1 MPHKRNPILSENLCG
16 LARVVRAAVVP
27 ALEDVV
33 LWHER
38 DISHSSVERMIA
50 PDATAT
56 LGFMLERARALVAG
70 LVVYPEN
77 LAKNLD
83 RAEELYF
90 SEAVLLALVEAGM
103 PRQEAYV
110 LVQRNAMKA
119 WRGEGRFR
127 ALLGADADVKS
138 RLDDA
143 RLDRLFDL
151 DHALAHVP
159 AILERALTKAG

>member
-1 MPHKRNPILSENLCG
+1 
-16 LARVVRAAVVP
+16 
-27 ALEDVV
+27 
-33 LWHER
+33 
-38 DISHSSVERMIA
+38 
-50 PDATAT
+50 
-56 LGFMLERARALVAG
+56 
-70 LVVYPEN
+70 
-77 LAKNLD
+77 
-83 RAEELYF
+83 
-90 SEAVLLALVEAGM
+90 M

-110 LVQRNAMKA
+110 LVQRNAMRA

-159 AILERALTKAG
+159 AILERALSASTPAPVASTPAR

>member
-1 MPHKRNPILSENLCG
+1 
-16 LARVVRAAVVP
+16 
-27 ALEDVV
+27 
-33 LWHER
+33 
-38 DISHSSVERMIA
+38 MIG

-56 LGFMLERARALVAG
+56 LGFMLDRAAGLVEG

-77 LAKNLD
+77 MRRNLD
-83 RAEELYF
+83 RAAELYF

-119 WRGEGRFR
+119 WKGEGRFR
-127 ALLGADADVKS
+127 QLLGEDAEVSTKLDAK
-138 RLDDA
+138 RLDE
-143 RLDRLFDL
+143 LFDL

-159 AILERALTKAG
+159 AILERALG